1 MIGVKKLTKKIV
13 TETIKAY
20 LQKADGYWLKFCPFG
35 DDLDISI
42 LTKLEL
48 QHREKLELSEREG
61 FGWLV

>member
-35 DDLDISI
+35 DDLAISI

-48 QHREKLELSEREG
+48 
-61 FGWLV
+61 